1 MDPFIDIHTHK
12 AASDGHT
19 VAVKNVLAGELSKK
33 LFSEKGFF
41 SVGFHPWEI
50 KADMKAAEMFQTVEP
65 HLSNSNVVLIGEA
78 GLDRSINASFELQTE
93 LFRLHIKASEELKKP
108 LIIHCV
114 RAFSDLLE
122 IRKSVKP
129 KMPWIIHGY
138 HSNVQVLEQLLMKE
152 FYISFGQAL
161 LHDEQKFRKL
171 LLLVPK
177 PFLLFETDESDFD
190 IEIIYNKAAALLN
203 LSKEEL
209 AQTVFRN
216 AQKLLPL

>member
-12 AASDGHT
+12 TAPVGNT

-33 LFSEKGFF
+33 LFSEKGFY

-50 KADMKAAEMFQTVEP
+50 NTEKNVAEMFDNVGP
-65 HLSNSNVVLIGEA
+65 YLSHPNVVLIGEA
-78 GLDRSINASFELQTE
+78 GLDRSINASFELQAE
-93 LFRLHIKASEELKKP
+93 LFRLHIKASEELRKP

-122 IRKSVKP
+122 IRKLMKP
-129 KMPWIIHGY
+129 RMPWIIHGY
-138 HSNVQVLEQLLMKE
+138 QSNVQVLEQLLLKE

-161 LHDEQKFRKL
+161 LHDEHKFRKL

-177 PFLLFETDESDFD
+177 SLLLFETDESETD
-190 IEIIYNKAAALLN
+190 IEIIYNRAAALLN
-203 LSKEEL
+203 TSREDLVQS
-209 AQTVFRN
+209 VFRN
-216 AQKLLPL
+216 AQELLPL